1 MSHFYQEQFM
11 LCLVAGVYCTQL
23 MECKAWIRLNYI
35 CSLSLAQQ
43 QSAST
48 YCFPTG
54 SVLPYNLY
62 IYIHR
67 NTVPLIYLLY
77 ALICPPDISTLQQQL
92 DNITKGAQYVFSG
105 YIQKLPSPLQTIS
118 QFFKLFFVDWGLLI
132 ILSQLIKMKNLWEI
146 LIFM

>member
-11 LCLVAGVYCTQL
+11 LCLVAGVYIL
-23 MECKAWIRLNYI
+23 MECKAGIRLNYI
-35 CSLSLAQQ
+35 CSLSLAQK

-48 YCFPTG
+48 YCFPIG

-67 NTVPLIYLLY
+67 NTVPLMYILLY
-77 ALICPPDISTLQQQL
+77 MLFYVHQIYPHFNNNWIILPRELNMYFQDIFRNYRRHCKQSVSFLNYFL
-92 DNITKGAQYVFSG
+92 WIGG
-105 YIQKLPSPLQTIS
+105 C
-118 QFFKLFFVDWGLLI
+118 LLI

-146 LIFM
+146 